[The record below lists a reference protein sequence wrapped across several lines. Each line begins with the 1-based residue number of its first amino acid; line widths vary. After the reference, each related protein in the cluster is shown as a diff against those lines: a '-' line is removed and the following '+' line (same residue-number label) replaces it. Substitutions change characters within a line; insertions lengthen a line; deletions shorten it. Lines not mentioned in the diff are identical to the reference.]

1 MKTYGLCPA
10 AVIRFSKG
18 YVSQRSKA
26 KAKIYNECEIETL
39 PGAAL

>member
-18 YVSQRSKA
+18 YVSSKA
-26 KAKIYNECEIETL
+26 KAKIYNVCEIETL